1 MSEKYKVHDQDSPYF
16 VTFAVESW
24 VDVFR
29 RHLYKDIVLDSL
41 RFCQKEKG
49 LIIYAW
55 CLMTNHIH
63 LIVGRNGTETIG
75 SIIRDMKKYTAVH
88 LCRAIAN
95 NPSESRKVW
104 MLNIFAHAASNS
116 RKHQK
121 YKFWEDDY
129 HPVELYSSKVM
140 DQKVDYVHE
149 NPVKEGVVD
158 KPEDY
163 IYSSARDYCGMN
175 GLLKV
180 EYLD

>member
-1 MSEKYKVHDQDSPYF
+1 
-16 VTFAVESW
+16 
-24 VDVFR
+24 
-29 RHLYKDIVLDSL
+29 
-41 RFCQKEKG
+41 
-49 LIIYAW
+49 
-55 CLMTNHIH
+55 
-63 LIVGRNGTETIG
+63 
-75 SIIRDMKKYTAVH
+75 MK
-88 LCRAIAN
+88 
-95 NPSESRKVW
+95 
-104 MLNIFAHAASNS
+104 
-116 RKHQK
+116 
-121 YKFWEDDY
+121 Y